1 MKLFG
6 PAGSAEFP
14 LLLGHRFVGGELSH
28 ASASATISAWE
39 QHSELAPRHRHPY
52 FGCTACS
59 QETRAALIP
68 DSWRKLLPGEPNV
81 QQEPSPAT
89 CLHQRTL
96 KHKDMSN
103 ATERKQQSFRGDGR
117 KKDISRLSWDENHLA
132 ANPGGSLPDCSD
144 QAATRG
150 RVDSQKGRS
159 NDHPPALIT
168 LQGVSPPCRTSWS
181 SAPLRG
187 PAKSA
192 CFS

>member
-28 ASASATISAWE
+28 ASAAATISAWE

-89 CLHQRTL
+89 HLHQRTL

-103 ATERKQQSFRGDGR
+103 ATERKQQAFRGDGR

-132 ANPGGSLPDCSD
+132 ANPGGSLPDCTD
-144 QAATRG
+144 QASYTWQSGFTEGEKQRPPPGPYHVTRSFSSLQ
-150 RVDSQKGRS
+150 DLMELS
-159 NDHPPALIT
+159 T
-168 LQGVSPPCRTSWS
+168 L
-181 SAPLRG
+181 
-187 PAKSA
+187 KS
-192 CFS
+192 